1 MTPIVPPSGPT
12 PPFGPTAPATPAAQ
26 GANGFAQ
33 VFDLAAARARRDE
46 ALATPQIPQTVLR
59 EMDAARLVLEALD
72 AQGHELRFERE
83 LGGRIRAELRT
94 LDGSVVRRVP
104 LAEAV
109 DLFGGP
115 YGPDAA

>member
-1 MTPIVPPSGPT
+1 MTFIVPPSGPT
-12 PPFGPTAPATPAAQ
+12 PPFGPSSPERPAAPAS
-26 GANGFAQ
+26 NGFGQ

-46 ALATPQIPQTVLR
+46 ALATPEIPQTVLR

-94 LDGSVVRRVP
+94 VDGSVVRQVP
-104 LAEAV
+104 LSEAV
-109 DLFGGP
+109 DIGS
-115 YGPDAA
+115 GPDAAA

>member
-12 PPFGPTAPATPAAQ
+12 PPFGPTAPARPAAP
-26 GANGFAQ
+26 ASNGFGQ
-33 VFDLAAARARRDE
+33 VFDLAAARARRNE
-46 ALATPQIPQTVLR
+46 ALATPEIPQTVLR

-94 LDGSVVRRVP
+94 TDGHVVRQVP
-104 LAEAV
+104 LSEAV
-109 DLFGGP
+109 DIGTGP
-115 YGPDAA
+115 ETAA

>member
-12 PPFGPTAPATPAAQ
+12 PPFGPTAPAPPAAPSSS
-26 GANGFAQ
+26 GFAQ

-46 ALATPQIPQTVLR
+46 ALATPEIPETVLR

-94 LDGSVVRRVP
+94 VDGSVVRQVP
-104 LAEAV
+104 LSEAV
-109 DLFGGP
+109 DIGSGP
-115 YGPDAA
+115 EPAA